1 MDEKYLF
8 CVDPGLL
15 TGLAFLDVSEQENPQ
30 VLGTIELPVKEFYLK
45 AEDVIKR
52 AGPEAVVVVENFIIT
67 TATAKKSAAPWSLR
81 GVGVVEFLCLKY
93 GSRMVLQTPDQAKEI
108 SAADLRA
115 VNFWHKGGEGHA
127 NDALRHAVVYLKDK
141 HRRWARAFL

>member
-81 GVGVVEFLCLKY
+81 GVGVIEFLCLKY